1 VGILLKIIYGNV
13 HHVITGR
20 VLKQIQ
26 LAIECHSM
34 IDPKMIIVALD
45 YNNEEEVFKFVDN
58 VDPNLCRIKIGKELF
73 TKIGPRI
80 IHKLHKKDFEI
91 FLDLKFHDIPTT
103 VYKACISAFSLNIW
117 MLNIHLS
124 GGYDMACA
132 AMNAK
137 KDCQSNSKL
146 IGVTAL
152 TSLSDTDCERIY
164 GCNRLDQIEKLKEI
178 GLDAN
183 VDGFVC
189 SAYDINTLKAA
200 NKIFVTPG
208 IRIDNNTN
216 DHHKVITPLEAI
228 KLGSN
233 YLVIGRSI
241 TESSNPNK
249 TLEEIIKSL

>member
-1 VGILLKIIYGNV
+1 MIDTKKII
-13 HHVITGR
+13 I
-20 VLKQIQ
+20 
-26 LAIECHSM
+26 
-34 IDPKMIIVALD
+34 ALD
-45 YNNEEEVFKFVDN
+45 YSNIEEVYKFIDN
-58 VDPNLCRIKIGKELF
+58 IDPNLCRLKIGKELF
-73 TKIGPRI
+73 TKYGPSTVKE
-80 IHKLHKKDFEI
+80 IHNKGFEV

-103 VYKACISAFSLNIW
+103 VYKACIAAFSLNIW

-137 KDCQSNSKL
+137 NDCQSNSKL
-146 IGVTAL
+146 IGVTVL
-152 TSLSDTDCERIY
+152 TSLSDKNCERIY
-164 GCNRLDQIEKLKEI
+164 GCKRFEQISKLKDI
-178 GLDAN
+178 GLDSN

-189 SAYDINTLKAA
+189 SPYDIDTLKADS
-200 NKIFVTPG
+200 KIYVTPG
-208 IRIDNNTN
+208 IRTDNNIN

-241 TESSNPNK
+241 TESLNPNK

>member
-1 VGILLKIIYGNV
+1 
-13 HHVITGR
+13 
-20 VLKQIQ
+20 
-26 LAIECHSM
+26 M
-34 IDPKMIIVALD
+34 IDTKKIIVALD
-45 YNNEEEVFKFVDN
+45 YNSSEEVLIFIDSI
-58 VDPNLCRIKIGKELF
+58 DPSLCRLKIGKELF
-73 TKIGPRI
+73 TKYGPKTI
-80 IHKLHKKDFEI
+80 LELHDKGFEV

-103 VYKACISAFSLNIW
+103 VYKACISALSLNVW

-124 GGYDMACA
+124 GGFDMAVA

-137 KDCQSNSKL
+137 KDCQSDSKV

-152 TSLSDTDCERIY
+152 TSLTDDDCIRIY
-164 GCNRLDQIEKLKEI
+164 GCKRSEQLKRLKDI

-189 SAYDINTLKAA
+189 SPYDINILRTD

-208 IRIDNNTN
+208 IRTDGNAN
-216 DHHKVITPLEAI
+216 DHHKVITPQEAL

-241 TESSNPNK
+241 TDSSNPNK
-249 TLEEIIKSL
+249 ELEKIIQSL

>member
-1 VGILLKIIYGNV
+1 
-13 HHVITGR
+13 
-20 VLKQIQ
+20 
-26 LAIECHSM
+26 M
-34 IDPKMIIVALD
+34 IDTKKIIVALD
-45 YNNEEEVFKFVDN
+45 YNSIEEVLKFIDSI
-58 VDPNLCRIKIGKELF
+58 DPSLCRLKIGKELF
-73 TKIGPRI
+73 TKYGPKTI
-80 IHKLHKKDFEI
+80 LELHDKGFEV

-103 VYKACISAFSLNIW
+103 VYKACISALSLNVW

-124 GGYDMACA
+124 GGCDMAIA

-137 KDCQSNSKL
+137 KDCLSDSKV

-152 TSLSDTDCERIY
+152 TSLTDDDCIRIY
-164 GCNRLDQIEKLKEI
+164 GCKRSDQLKRFRDI

-189 SAYDINTLKAA
+189 SPYDINILRTD

-208 IRIDNNTN
+208 IRTDGNIN
-216 DHHKVITPLEAI
+216 DHHKVITPQEAL

-233 YLVIGRSI
+233 YLVIGRSV

-249 TLEEIIKSL
+249 EIKRIINSL

>member
-1 VGILLKIIYGNV
+1 MIDTKKII
-13 HHVITGR
+13 I
-20 VLKQIQ
+20 
-26 LAIECHSM
+26 
-34 IDPKMIIVALD
+34 ALD
-45 YNNEEEVFKFVDN
+45 YNNKEEVYKFIDN
-58 VDPNLCRIKIGKELF
+58 IDPNLCRLKIGKELF
-73 TKIGPRI
+73 TKYGPSTLKE
-80 IHKLHKKDFEI
+80 IHNKGFEV

-103 VYKACISAFSLNIW
+103 VYKACIAAFSLNIW

-137 KDCQSNSKL
+137 NDCQSNSKL
-146 IGVTAL
+146 IGVTVL
-152 TSLSDTDCERIY
+152 TSLSDKNCERIY
-164 GCNRLDQIEKLKEI
+164 GCKRFEQISKLKDI
-178 GLDAN
+178 GLDSN

-189 SAYDINTLKAA
+189 SPYDIDTLKADS
-200 NKIFVTPG
+200 KIYVTPG
-208 IRIDNNTN
+208 IRTDNNIN

-241 TESSNPNK
+241 TESLNPNK

>member
-1 VGILLKIIYGNV
+1 MIDTKKII
-13 HHVITGR
+13 I
-20 VLKQIQ
+20 
-26 LAIECHSM
+26 
-34 IDPKMIIVALD
+34 ALD
-45 YNNEEEVFKFVDN
+45 YDNIEEAYKVIDN
-58 VDPNLCRIKIGKELF
+58 IDPNLCRLKIGKEIF
-73 TKIGPRI
+73 TKYGPNT
-80 IHKLHKKDFEI
+80 IHEIHNKGFEV

-103 VYKACISAFSLNIW
+103 VYKACIAAFSLDIW

-132 AMNAK
+132 AMKAK
-137 KDCQSNSKL
+137 EDSQSNSKL

-152 TSLSDTDCERIY
+152 TSLSDVDCERIY
-164 GCNRLDQIEKLKEI
+164 GCRRSDQINKLRDI

-183 VDGFVC
+183 IDGFVC
-189 SAYDINTLKAA
+189 SPYDIHSLKAD

-208 IRIDNNTN
+208 IRTDNNTN

-241 TESSNPNK
+241 TKSSDPNDA
-249 TLEEIIKSL
+249 LEKIIKSL

>member
-1 VGILLKIIYGNV
+1 
-13 HHVITGR
+13 
-20 VLKQIQ
+20 
-26 LAIECHSM
+26 M
-34 IDPKMIIVALD
+34 IDDKKIIVALD
-45 YNNEEEVFKFVDN
+45 YNNIDDALKFIVNIDSS
-58 VDPNLCRIKIGKELF
+58 LCRIKIGKELF
-73 TKIGPRI
+73 TKYGPKI
-80 IHKLHKKDFEI
+80 IIELHDKGFEV

-103 VYKACISAFSLNIW
+103 VYKACISALSLNVW

-124 GGYDMACA
+124 GGCDMAIA

-137 KDCQSNSKL
+137 KDCLSDSKV

-152 TSLSDTDCERIY
+152 TSLTDDDCIRIY
-164 GCNRLDQIEKLKEI
+164 GCKRSDQLKRFRDI

-189 SAYDINTLKAA
+189 SPYDINILRTD

-208 IRIDNNTN
+208 IRTDGNIN
-216 DHHKVITPLEAI
+216 DHHKVITPQEAL

-249 TLEEIIKSL
+249 ELETIIDSL

>member
-1 VGILLKIIYGNV
+1 
-13 HHVITGR
+13 
-20 VLKQIQ
+20 
-26 LAIECHSM
+26 M
-34 IDPKMIIVALD
+34 IDDKKIIVALD
-45 YNNEEEVFKFVDN
+45 YNNIDDALKFIVNIDSS
-58 VDPNLCRIKIGKELF
+58 LCRIKIGKELF
-73 TKIGPRI
+73 TKYGPKI
-80 IHKLHKKDFEI
+80 IIELHDKGFEV

-103 VYKACISAFSLNIW
+103 VYKACISALSLNVW

-124 GGYDMACA
+124 GGYDMAIA

-137 KDCQSNSKL
+137 KDCLSDSKV

-152 TSLSDTDCERIY
+152 TSLTDDDCIRIY
-164 GCNRLDQIEKLKEI
+164 GCKRSDQLKRFRDI

-183 VDGFVC
+183 LDGFVC
-189 SAYDINTLKAA
+189 SPYDINILRTD

-208 IRIDNNTN
+208 IRTDGNIN
-216 DHHKVITPLEAI
+216 DHHKVITPQEAL

-249 TLEEIIKSL
+249 ELETIIDSL

>member
-1 VGILLKIIYGNV
+1 MTDHK
-13 HHVITGR
+13 
-20 VLKQIQ
+20 K
-26 LAIECHSM
+26 
-34 IDPKMIIVALD
+34 IIVALD
-45 YNNEEEVFKFVDN
+45 YNNNNDLLKFVDN
-58 VDPNLCRIKIGKELF
+58 IDPGLCRLKIGKELF
-73 TKIGPRI
+73 TKYGPKSI
-80 IHKLHKKDFEI
+80 VELHDKGFEV

-124 GGYDMACA
+124 GGYDMAIA

-152 TSLSDTDCERIY
+152 TSLTDDDCIQIY
-164 GCNRLDQIEKLKEI
+164 GNKRSDQLKRLKDI
-178 GLDAN
+178 GLEAN

-189 SAYDINTLKAA
+189 SPYDIEIFSVN

-208 IRIDNNTN
+208 IRTDNNTN
-216 DHHKVITPLEAI
+216 DHHKVITPQEAI

-241 TESSNPNK
+241 TKSSDPNK
-249 TLEEIIKSL
+249 ELERIINSL

>member
-1 VGILLKIIYGNV
+1 MIDTKKII
-13 HHVITGR
+13 I
-20 VLKQIQ
+20 
-26 LAIECHSM
+26 
-34 IDPKMIIVALD
+34 ALD
-45 YNNEEEVFKFVDN
+45 YSNKEEVYKFIDN
-58 VDPNLCRIKIGKELF
+58 IDPNLCRLKIGKELF
-73 TKIGPRI
+73 TKYGPSTLKE
-80 IHKLHKKDFEI
+80 IHNKGFEV

-103 VYKACISAFSLNIW
+103 VYKACIAAFSLNIW

-137 KDCQSNSKL
+137 NDCQSNSKL
-146 IGVTAL
+146 IGVTVL
-152 TSLSDTDCERIY
+152 TSLSDKNCERIY
-164 GCNRLDQIEKLKEI
+164 GCKRFEQISKLKDI
-178 GLDAN
+178 GLDSN

-189 SAYDINTLKAA
+189 SPYDIDTLKADS
-200 NKIFVTPG
+200 KIYVTPG
-208 IRIDNNTN
+208 IRTDNNIN

-241 TESSNPNK
+241 TESLNPNK

>member
-1 VGILLKIIYGNV
+1 MFDTKKII
-13 HHVITGR
+13 I
-20 VLKQIQ
+20 
-26 LAIECHSM
+26 
-34 IDPKMIIVALD
+34 ALD
-45 YNNEEEVFKFVDN
+45 YSNSEEVYKFIDN
-58 VDPNLCRIKIGKELF
+58 IDPNLCRLKIGKELF
-73 TKIGPRI
+73 TKHGPSAI
-80 IHKLHKKDFEI
+80 DKIHNKGFEV

-103 VYKACISAFSLNIW
+103 VYKACIAAFSLNIW

-152 TSLSDTDCERIY
+152 TSLSDSDCERIY
-164 GCNRLDQIEKLKEI
+164 GCKRLDQIKKLKDI
-178 GLDAN
+178 GLDSN
-183 VDGFVC
+183 IDGFVC
-189 SAYDINTLKAA
+189 SPYDIDTLSADS
-200 NKIFVTPG
+200 KIYVTPG
-208 IRIDNNTN
+208 IRIEDNTD

-241 TESSNPNK
+241 TESLNPNK